1 MFFISTHNHLE
12 IKRIFAFGLAIIL
25 LLALI
30 SFQINDLPSSKT
42 PDMAN
47 WIGWFGHFISYHC
60 FYIFGLAAYLIPM
73 NIIVSHLIA
82 IPRLH
87 FMIRNITNLL
97 LLIST
102 SALLTVCFGD
112 TSYFKTILL
121 GGHLGLM
128 IVWYMMSVLG
138 LIGTSIVII
147 CVQTSLI
154 IILFD
159 KSVLNFISYLLKG
172 IMSIFQKMLLVVT
185 QIYHGMGS
193 RIQHKKEYVL
203 MPKKIEPKKRVQTKK
218 TKKQASL
225 NSTPENTA
233 LLADKKPQDI
243 VQHHSNQLNNQ
254 SREIERHLSDFGI
267 RCTVVAIR
275 PGPIVTRFEL
285 ALEAGTKASRITTIA
300 RDLARSLSVSSVRVV
315 EVIPGKSVVGIEL
328 PNPKREIVRLKE
340 ILDSQSYQQA
350 KSILSVG
357 LGKDI
362 AGHSVIVDLSKMPHL
377 LVAGTTG
384 SGKSVGLN
392 TMILSLICRA
402 KPEELRMI
410 MIDPKMLELA
420 VYDDIPHLLTPVVT
434 NMNDAGNAL
443 RWCVMEMER
452 RYQLMAKSGVRN
464 IANYNAKVKS
474 QQQQMNLLDEN
485 AEKPLPYIVVIA
497 DEFADLMMVVGKK
510 VEQLIARIAQK
521 ARAAGIHLIL
531 ATQRPSVDVITG
543 LIKANIPT
551 RISFQVSSK
560 IDSRT
565 IIDQGGAEQ
574 LLGNGDMLY
583 LPPGTSIPIRVHG
596 AFVDDDEVHR
606 VVSHIKAQQPVEYID
621 GITSVDEADDQGG
634 DGDKG
639 GEKDPLYDQAVQIVF
654 ESKKTSISY
663 LQRRLRVGYNRAA
676 LLIESMEQAGLLSK
690 ADGNSPREILVKHNS

>member
-1 MFFISTHNHLE
+1 MFFISTQNHRE
-12 IKRIFAFGLAIIL
+12 IKRICSFSLAIIIL
-25 LLALI
+25 LSLI
-30 SFQINDLPSSKT
+30 SYQLNDINHQAMNDLRN
-42 PDMAN
+42 N
-47 WIGWFGHFISYHC
+47 WIGAFGHYIAVYC
-60 FYIFGLAAYLIPM
+60 FYIFGIASYLIPLSIILK
-73 NIIVSHLIA
+73 NIISLPQSNA
-82 IPRLH
+82 ILRSLL
-87 FMIRNITNLL
+87 NLSL
-97 LLIST
+97 LT
-102 SALLTVCFGD
+102 TTAALLTICFGD
-112 TSYFKTILL
+112 QNLFQSILI
-121 GGHLGLM
+121 GGHLGLD
-128 IVWYMMSVLG
+128 IVWYLVNVFGVVGSSILVLC
-138 LIGTSIVII
+138 L
-147 CVQTSLI
+147 QTSLI
-154 IILFD
+154 IVFFD
-159 KSVLNFISYLLKG
+159 KSVINFLQSAAQRIWGLILNLLAMCQSVAHYLRSKFSYKRST
-172 IMSIFQKMLLVVT
+172 IK
-185 QIYHGMGS
+185 
-193 RIQHKKEYVL
+193 
-203 MPKKIEPKKRVQTKK
+203 PAKIEKK
-218 TKKQASL
+218 TKKVAKVIKEKPIDNSIPEKTSL
-225 NSTPENTA
+225 LE
-233 LLADKKPQDI
+233 DIKPQEI
-243 VQHHSNQLNNQ
+243 VQHHSSQLNNQ

-267 RCTVVAIR
+267 RCSVVAIR

-285 ALEAGTKASRITTIA
+285 ALEAGTKASRITTIS

-315 EVIPGKSVVGIEL
+315 EVIPGKSVVGLEL
-328 PNPKREIVRLKE
+328 PNPKREMVRLKE
-340 ILDSQSYQQA
+340 ILDSQAYQQA

-362 AGHSVIVDLSKMPHL
+362 AGHSVIVDLAKMPHL

-392 TMILSLICRA
+392 TMILSLICKA

-434 NMNDAGNAL
+434 NMNEAGNAL

-464 IANYNAKVKS
+464 IANYNAKVTAQK
-474 QQQQMNLLDEN
+474 QQMNLLDEN

-551 RISFQVSSK
+551 RIAFQVSSK

-606 VVSHIKAQQPVEYID
+606 VVSHLKESQKVEYID
-621 GITSVDEADDQGG
+621 GITCVENEDEGGESGQG
-634 DGDKG
+634 G
-639 GEKDPLYDQAVQIVF
+639 GEKDPLYDQAVAIVL

-676 LLIESMEQAGLLSK
+676 LLIESMEQSGILSK
-690 ADGNSPREILVKHNS
+690 ADGNSSREILVKQN

>member
-1 MFFISTHNHLE
+1 MFFISTQNHHE
-12 IKRIFAFGLAIIL
+12 IKRICSFSLAIIIL
-25 LLALI
+25 LSLI
-30 SFQINDLPSSKT
+30 SYQLNDVNHLAMNNISN
-42 PDMAN
+42 N
-47 WIGWFGHFISYHC
+47 WIGAFGHYIAVYC
-60 FYIFGLAAYLIPM
+60 FYIFGVASYLIPLNIFLK
-73 NIIVSHLIA
+73 NIISLPQSNLFLKTI
-82 IPRLH
+82 L
-87 FMIRNITNLL
+87 NILL
-97 LLIST
+97 LTST
-102 SALLTVCFGD
+102 SALLTICFGD
-112 TSYFKTILL
+112 KNLFQSILI
-121 GGHLGLM
+121 GGHVGLD
-128 IVWYMMSVLG
+128 IVWYLVDIFGVIGCSILVLC
-138 LIGTSIVII
+138 I
-147 CVQTSLI
+147 QTSLI
-154 IILFD
+154 ILFFD
-159 KSVLNFISYLLKG
+159 KSVLTFLQSAFEHIYCFFLKAISISQSIIHYLCSKFTYKKSTLKN
-172 IMSIFQKMLLVVT
+172 V
-185 QIYHGMGS
+185 
-193 RIQHKKEYVL
+193 
-203 MPKKIEPKKRVQTKK
+203 KITKK
-218 TKKQASL
+218 TKKIVKASKEKNIE
-225 NSTPENTA
+225 NSIPEKTS
-233 LLADKKPQDI
+233 LLEDIKPQDI
-243 VQHHSNQLNNQ
+243 VQHHSSQLNNQ
-254 SREIERHLSDFGI
+254 SREIERHLSDFGV

-285 ALEAGTKASRITTIA
+285 ALEAGTKASRITTIS

-328 PNPKREIVRLKE
+328 PNPKREMVRLKE
-340 ILDSQSYQQA
+340 ILDSQAYQQA

-392 TMILSLICRA
+392 TMILSLICKA

-434 NMNDAGNAL
+434 NMNEAGNAL

-464 IANYNAKVKS
+464 ISNYNAKVTAQK
-474 QQQQMNLLDEN
+474 QQMNLLDEN

-565 IIDQGGAEQ
+565 ILDQGGAEQ

-583 LPPGTSIPIRVHG
+583 LPPGTSIPVRVHG

-606 VVSHIKAQQPVEYID
+606 VVSHLKKSQKVDYID
-621 GITSVDEADDQGG
+621 GITSVESDEEGG
-634 DGDKG
+634 DTGQGG
-639 GEKDPLYDQAVQIVF
+639 GEKDPLYDQAVAIVL

-676 LLIESMEQAGLLSK
+676 LLIESMEHAGILSK
-690 ADGNSPREILVKHNS
+690 ADGNSAREILVKQN

>member
-1 MFFISTHNHLE
+1 MFFISTQNYRE
-12 IKRIFAFGLAIIL
+12 INRICSFGCAIIL
-25 LLALI
+25 LLSLL
-30 SFQINDLPSSKT
+30 SFQMNEMQTHNAINQS
-42 PDMAN
+42 N
-47 WIGWFGHFISYHC
+47 WIGSFGNTIAIYS
-60 FYIFGLAAYLIPM
+60 FYVFGIASYLIPL
-73 NIIVSHLIA
+73 NI
-82 IPRLH
+82 
-87 FMIRNITNLL
+87 FIRNFMPLPKSNILLKSIINILL
-97 LLIST
+97 LSST
-102 SALLTVCFGD
+102 SALLTICFGE
-112 TSYFKTILL
+112 YNFFKSILV
-121 GGHLGLM
+121 GGHLGLS
-128 IVWYMMSVLG
+128 IVWCLVNYFGVVGSSI
-138 LIGTSIVII
+138 LIV
-147 CVQTSLI
+147 CLQTSLI
-154 IILFD
+154 IVFFD
-159 KSVLNFISYLLKG
+159 KSVLTFIQNILNHFVISIQKSLSFLSNIVHNLRSRLKHTRPK
-172 IMSIFQKMLLVVT
+172 QVT
-185 QIYHGMGS
+185 IE
-193 RIQHKKEYVL
+193 KK
-203 MPKKIEPKKRVQTKK
+203 KKIRKLPNAKAKKMSDYSIPEK
-218 TKKQASL
+218 TSL
-225 NSTPENTA
+225 LEDT
-233 LLADKKPQDI
+233 KPQDLI
-243 VQHHSNQLNNQ
+243 QHHSSQLNNQ

-267 RCTVVAIR
+267 RCSVVAVR

-285 ALEAGTKASRITTIA
+285 ALEAGTKASRITAIS

-340 ILDSQSYQQA
+340 ILDSQPYQQA

-362 AGHSVIVDLSKMPHL
+362 AGHSVIVDLAKMPHL

-392 TMILSLICRA
+392 TMILSLICKA
-402 KPEELRMI
+402 KPDELRMI

-434 NMNDAGNAL
+434 NMNEAGNAL

-452 RYQLMAKSGVRN
+452 RYQLMAKFGVRN
-464 IANYNAKVKS
+464 IANYNAKINAQK
-474 QQQQMNLLDEN
+474 QQMNLLDEN

-606 VVSHIKAQQPVEYID
+606 VVSHLKKSESVNYVD
-621 GITSVDEADDQGG
+621 GITSVEEGENQGESNQG
-634 DGDKG
+634 G
-639 GEKDPLYDQAVQIVF
+639 GEKDPLYDQAVQIVLD
-654 ESKKTSISY
+654 SKKTSISY

-676 LLIESMEQAGLLSK
+676 LLIESMEFAGILSK
-690 ADGNSPREILVKHNS
+690 ADGNSAREILVKHDS